1 MLDLEQKITE
11 WRRQML
17 AAGIKPPM
25 TLDELENHLREDI
38 RAHISAGN
46 SEEQAFHLAVSRV
59 GTPGALRTEF
69 RKLKRP
75 ACWPEKIGR
84 WLFAVLVMVMA
95 VWLSRRMLAGRLS
108 LLLAVHV
115 FTITLGYGA
124 GFFAGG
130 FGIFYVC
137 YRLFHALSLDRR
149 QSLHR
154 AVLLFSQLSA
164 GLVIAGFVLA
174 MVWSHQHYGKYLLGD
189 PKEAGGLGVAIW
201 FVVLSVMQRRRMSE
215 RAVML
220 MCLGGNIMVSL
231 AWFGANFLDA
241 SRKMQTSTV
250 GYWPVAFA
258 VFLGIQI
265 LFLVMGLAPA
275 PEKVAK

>member
-1 MLDLEQKITE
+1 MHDVEQKITE

-17 AAGIKPPM
+17 AAGIKPPI

-69 RKLKRP
+69 SKLKRP

-84 WLFAVLVMVMA
+84 WLFAVAVMVMA
-95 VWLSRRMLAGRLS
+95 VELSRRMLAGRLN
-108 LLLAVHV
+108 LLLGVHV
-115 FTITLGYGA
+115 FTVTLGYGA
-124 GFFAGG
+124 AFFAGG

-149 QSLHR
+149 QSLLR
-154 AVLLFSQLSA
+154 AVLLFSRLSA
-164 GLVIAGFVLA
+164 GLVIAGFVLG
-174 MVWSHQHYGKYLLGD
+174 MVWCHQHYGKYLTDD
-189 PKEAGGLGVAIW
+189 PKEAGALGVVIW

-215 RAVML
+215 RAIML

-231 AWFGANFLDA
+231 AWFGAGILDA
-241 SRKMQTSTV
+241 SRKMQTGTV

-275 PEKVAK
+275 PEKVAT

>member
-1 MLDLEQKITE
+1 MFNLEQKVTE
-11 WRRQML
+11 WRRQMR

-46 SEEQAFHLAVSRV
+46 SEEQAFHLAVSRL
-59 GTPGALRTEF
+59 GTPGPLRTEF
-69 RKLKRP
+69 SKLKRP

-84 WLFAVLVMVMA
+84 WLFAVVVMVMA
-95 VWLSRRMLAGRLS
+95 VGLSRRMLAGRLS
-108 LLLAVHV
+108 LLLGAHV
-115 FTITLGYGA
+115 FTVTLGYSA
-124 GFFAGG
+124 AFFAGG

-154 AVLLFSQLSA
+154 VVLLFSQLSA
-164 GLVIAGFVLA
+164 GLVIAGFVLV
-174 MVWSHQHYGKYLLGD
+174 MVWCHQHYGKCLTGD

-201 FVVLSVMQRRRMSE
+201 FVLLSVMQRRRVSE
-215 RAVML
+215 RAIML

-231 AWFGANFLDA
+231 AWFGAAILDA
-241 SRKMQTSTV
+241 SRKMQAGTA
-250 GYWPVAFA
+250 GYWLVAFA